1 MRVNSFLIAR
11 GKNPFLVGLGIWLEA
26 FPQHFAS
33 LQPGRGVE
41 IRPLQGVSLVP
52 ARGEM
57 PGGAAAV
64 LPSLAPTAVGAR

>member
-1 MRVNSFLIAR
+1 MCVNSFLIAR

-26 FPQHFAS
+26 LPQQSAS

-41 IRPLQGVSLVP
+41 IRPLPGVSPAP

-64 LPSLAPTAVGAR
+64 LPSLAPTAGGAR